1 MPRHKAAVRPFNA
14 GLADVLPPAR
24 SFNSMDFTI
33 RRAKREDC
41 AEMLELVRELAAFER
56 APDAV
61 TVSLEHFEESGFGEN
76 PVWRAFVACAPAPEK
91 AVEELAATAELS
103 SSTIQDPLL
112 RSLMPASSPPA
123 EGMEQPVMLLQTGDS
138 ALTEP
143 GIQLEE
149 AIMPLVPESI
159 QEAMPQQMAEAQ
171 LCGEVVGFALYYIR
185 YSTWKGQRMYLED
198 IIVTESW
205 RGKGVGTA
213 LMDALFGEAK
223 VEKLHG
229 ISWQV
234 LEWNEPA
241 MKFYERYGVAFDR
254 EWVNVAVDV

>member
-1 MPRHKAAVRPFNA
+1 MPRRKAIVRPFNA
-14 GLADVLPPAR
+14 CLADVLLRAR

-41 AEMLELVRELAAFER
+41 AEMLDLVCELAAFER
-56 APDAV
+56 VPDAV
-61 TVSLEHFEESGFGEN
+61 TVSLEHFEESGFGEK
-76 PVWRAFVACAPAPEK
+76 PVWRAFVACENAQGQ
-91 AVEELAATAELS
+91 AVAEDTLS
-103 SSTIQDPLL
+103 AQQPTVIIQDPLL
-112 RSLMPASSPPA
+112 VSLMPEVPLPA
-123 EGMEQPVMLLQTGDS
+123 EGEAQPTMQQPSDS

-149 AIMPLVPESI
+149 IVPPSFPEQIMEAMAQM
-159 QEAMPQQMAEAQ
+159 QEAKTFGKVIA
-171 LCGEVVGFALYYIR
+171 FALYYIR
-185 YSTWKGQRMYLED
+185 YSTWKGQCMYLED
-198 IIVTESW
+198 IIVTEAW

-241 MKFYERYGVAFDR
+241 MKFYERYGVAFDK